1 MDKINVARKF
11 LLKFLSAFMAVL
23 MVYGV
28 IGSLSIL
35 PVYAAEG
42 DEEVKE
48 IIDYQNFVF
57 NTPEEKLATMDLRA
71 DAFGYELYYESYS
84 GEIAYRD
91 KASGQ
96 TMFSNP
102 YDIGA
107 ALGTVGAAGS
117 IGSADTRNQ
126 LLSQIIIKYT
136 DNDQEKTYSSF
147 NEAATRNQI
156 HSKNVKNG
164 VRVEYTIGKEETRN
178 LVPQLIEKSRFDE
191 QILSWIEDEQALKKL
206 NAFYTLKDPNDPKLT
221 VRGVMELQATFPI
234 TNSMAVYV
242 FDPYASAREIT
253 LIESYIK
260 LYCQH
265 YTFAE
270 LDSDHM
276 MTQYEGAATA
286 PALFKMALEYY
297 LNEDG
302 LQVRLPAN
310 GIRFDESTYQ
320 LNNIQI
326 LPYMGAGSYD
336 NSGYTFIPDGSGTIM
351 RFEDFKGNPVNISSK
366 IYGQDQIYY
375 EISGGHQQN
384 MRFPVYGVVENYS
397 HTYAYEEEVE
407 VTKEETDDEGNVT
420 TTTELV
426 MEPREGVVDE
436 DRGYLAIVT
445 EGDSLASI
453 MASHGGALHKYCTV
467 YTQFNPRP
475 KDSYNLAENMSV
487 GANAMWTVVSKRKYT
502 GSYRIQY
509 IMLTDA
515 DVAKAK
521 GINDYYEVDWTGMA
535 KAYRD
540 YLIKNE
546 VLTPIADTKEDIPL
560 YVESF
565 GAIQTTESIL
575 SIPVEVM
582 TPLTTFDN
590 LKLMYEQLEQ
600 EGIDNIV
607 FKLTGFANKGVGYTE
622 HAPTKVKFEKNV
634 GGNKGYS
641 EFLDYADLKGIG
653 VYPEFDFAYTYS
665 YNNDLSVGFSTRQY
679 GAKTIDNRYTRRQ
692 IYDYEWQSFFTDF
705 KMLVSPSVYGKIY
718 DKFMNHIGK
727 LGVNGLSVSTLG
739 TALNSDFD
747 KKDPYNRE
755 DSKEFTIEILER
767 MAMDHGNIMI
777 DGGNAYALKYAAH
790 IMNVALD
797 SSRYYYSSQSVP
809 FMGMVL
815 HGYIP
820 FTGTPTNMAGDINVE
835 ILKIIENGSAPYF
848 TLSYQNTEKLK
859 DYFHLA
865 QYYAISY
872 EIWFNDLIEKYG
884 LLNENLKD
892 LQTATIEDHEFI
904 AAAERVPSAAELAAD
919 KAEADAL
926 AAEEAEALA
935 LKEAKA
941 ELKAQRDALK
951 AAAAGIETDE
961 TTVTE
966 EVAEEIVEEE
976 VVEETVAED
985 PGYVANK
992 YTCALGTVVKVTYS
1006 NGVSF
1011 LLNYNSFAVTAEG
1024 KTIDALGFIRI
1035 G

>member
-1 MDKINVARKF
+1 MDKINNIRKN
-11 LLKFLSAFMAVL
+11 LQRFLSAFMAVL
-23 MVYGV
+23 MIYGV

-35 PVYAAEG
+35 PVYASAA
-42 DEEVKE
+42 EEVKE

-57 NTPEEKLATMDLRA
+57 NSPEEKLATMDLRA
-71 DAFGYELYYESYS
+71 DSFGYELYYESYS
-84 GEIAYRD
+84 GEIAVRN
-91 KASGQ
+91 KESGQ

-107 ALGTVGAAGS
+107 ALGAVGAAGS

-126 LLSQIIIKYT
+126 LLSQVIVRYT
-136 DNDQEKTYSSF
+136 DNDQEKTYDSF
-147 NEAATRNQI
+147 KEAAQRGQI
-156 HSKNVKNG
+156 YSKNVKNG
-164 VRVEYTIGKEETRN
+164 IRVEYTIGKEETRN
-178 LVPQLIEKSRFDE
+178 LVPQRIEASRFEE
-191 QILSWIEDEQALKKL
+191 QILKYIEDEQALKKL

-234 TNSMAVYV
+234 TNYMAVYV

-270 LDSDHM
+270 LDSDHL
-276 MTQYEGAATA
+276 MTEYEGAATA

-320 LNNIQI
+320 LNNIQV
-326 LPYMGAGSYD
+326 LPYMGAGSY
-336 NSGYTFIPDGSGTIM
+336 NNTGYTFLPDGSGTIM
-351 RFEDFKGNPVNISSK
+351 RFEDFAGNPVNISSM
-366 IYGQDQIYY
+366 IYGQDHIYY
-375 EISGGHQQN
+375 QISGAHQQY
-384 MRFPVYGVVENYS
+384 MRFPVYGVVENYKYS
-397 HTYAYEEEVE
+397 YTYDEEIEVE
-407 VTKEETDDEGNVT
+407 KEVENADG
-420 TTTELV
+420 TTETV
-426 MEPREGVVDE
+426 TETVVETRTVEIDE

-445 EGDSLASI
+445 EGDSLANI

-475 KDSYNLAENMSV
+475 KDSYNLAESMSV

-509 IMLTDA
+509 IMLTDSDIA
-515 DVAKAK
+515 QAK
-521 GINDYYEVDWTGMA
+521 GIKDYYEVDWTGMA

-546 VLTPIADTKEDIPL
+546 VLTPITDAKEDIPL
-560 YVESF
+560 YIESF
-565 GAIQTTESIL
+565 GAIETVDNIL
-575 SIPVEVM
+575 SIPIVVM

-590 LKLMYEQLEQ
+590 LKYMYEQLESA
-600 EGIDNIV
+600 GLKNIV

-634 GGNKGYS
+634 GGDKGYKD
-641 EFLDYADLKGIG
+641 FLNYAESKGLV
-653 VYPEFDFAYTYS
+653 VYPEFDFAYTFTE
-665 YNNDLSVGFSTRQY
+665 NNDFTVGFSYRKY
-679 GAKTIDNRYTRRQ
+679 GAKTIDNRYTVRQ
-692 IYDYEWQSFFTDF
+692 IYDYEWQEFWSDG
-705 KMLVSPSVYGKIY
+705 KMIVSPSVYEILYG
-718 DKFMNHIGK
+718 KFMNYMGK
-727 LGVNGLSVSTLG
+727 LGVSGVSVSTLG

-755 DSKEFTIEILER
+755 DSKAFTIDLLQQ
-767 MAMDHGNIMI
+767 MYDDHGNIMI
-777 DGGNAYALKYAAH
+777 DGGNSYALKYASH

-797 SSRYYYSSQSVP
+797 SSRYYYSSQAVP

-820 FTGTPTNMAGDINVE
+820 FAGTPTNMAADMKQE
-835 ILKIIENGSAPYF
+835 ILKIIENGASPYF

-859 DYFHLA
+859 DYFYLA

-872 EIWFNDLIEKYG
+872 EIWFDDLIEKYN
-884 LLNENLKD
+884 LMNENLKD

-904 AAAERVPSAAELAAD
+904 AEAERIPSADEIAAD

-926 AAEEAEALA
+926 IAAEAEALA
-935 LKEAKA
+935 TKENKDA
-941 ELKAQRDALK
+941 LKAQRDARK
-951 AAAAGIETDE
+951 AAEAGLETEETADTAAEEPVEETI
-961 TTVTE
+961 VE
-966 EVAEEIVEEE
+966 EVA
-976 VVEETVAED
+976 VVEEA
-985 PGYVANK
+985 YVPNK

-1011 LLNYNSFAVTAEG
+1011 ILNYNSFSIKVEG
-1024 KTIDALGFIRI
+1024 KTIEPLGFVRI

>member
-1 MDKINVARKF
+1 MGKINMASKL
-11 LLKFLSAFMAVL
+11 LLKFLSAFMAIL
-23 MVYGV
+23 MVFGV
-28 IGSLSIL
+28 VGSLSIL
-35 PVYAAEG
+35 PVFAAEG
-42 DEEVKE
+42 DEVVE

-57 NTPEEKLATMDLRA
+57 NTPEEKLATMNLRA
-71 DAFGYELYYESYS
+71 DAFGYELFYEDYS
-84 GEIAYRD
+84 GEIGLRN

-96 TMFSNP
+96 TLFSNP

-107 ALGTVGAAGS
+107 ALGTVGAAGA

-136 DNDQEKTYSSF
+136 DNDQEKTYNSY
-147 NEAATRNQI
+147 NEAAVRNQI
-156 HSKNVKNG
+156 KSKNVKNG
-164 VRVEYTIGKEETRN
+164 IRVEYTIGKEETRN
-178 LVPQLIEKSRFDE
+178 LVPQLIEKSRFQE
-191 QILSWIEDEQALKKL
+191 QILNLIEDEQALKKL
-206 NAFYTLKDPNDPKLT
+206 NAFYTLKDPDDPKLT

-260 LYCQH
+260 LYCQQ
-265 YTFAE
+265 YTYAE
-270 LDSDHM
+270 LDSDHQ
-276 MTQYEGAATA
+276 MTGYVGEASA

-326 LPYMGAGSYD
+326 LPYFGAGSYD
-336 NSGYTFIPDGSGTIM
+336 HTGYTFIPDGSGTIM
-351 RFEDFKGNPVNISSK
+351 RFEDFKGNPVNISSM
-366 IYGQDQIYY
+366 IYGSDQIYY
-375 EISGGHQQN
+375 ELSGGHQQN
-384 MRFPVYGVVENYS
+384 MRFPVYGVVDNYQY
-397 HTYAYEEEVE
+397 TYNYDVDVE
-407 VTKEETDDEGNVT
+407 VTKEVENEEGIMESVTET
-420 TTTELV
+420 
-426 MEPREGVVDE
+426 VVETRTATIDE

-475 KDSYNLAENMSV
+475 KDAYNLAENMSV

-509 IMLTDA
+509 VMLTDETI
-515 DVAKAK
+515 AKAK

-540 YLIKNE
+540 YLVKTEI
-546 VLTPIADTKEDIPL
+546 LTPITDAAADIPM
-560 YVESF
+560 YIESF

-575 SIPVEVM
+575 SIPVEIM

-590 LKLMYEQLEQ
+590 LKLMTDQLE
-600 EGIDNIV
+600 GAGLKNIV
-607 FKLTGFANKGVGYTE
+607 YKLTGFANKGVGYTE
-622 HAPTKVKFEKNV
+622 HAPTKVKFERNV
-634 GGNKGYS
+634 GGNKGYKD
-641 EFLDYADLKGIG
+641 FLEYADSKGLKI
-653 VYPEFDFAYTYS
+653 YPEFDFAYTFAW
-665 YNNDLSVGFSTRQY
+665 NNNMGVGYSTRKY

-692 IYDYEWQSFFTDF
+692 IYDYEWQMFFSDD
-705 KMLVSPSVYGKIY
+705 KQLVSPSVYLILY
-718 DKFMNHIGK
+718 DKFMSYMDK
-727 LGVNGLSVSTLG
+727 LGVSGLSVSTLG

-755 DSKEFTIEILER
+755 DSKEFTVDMLRKMSE
-767 MAMDHGNIMI
+767 DHGKVMI
-777 DGGNAYALKYAAH
+777 DGGNAFALQYAAH
-790 IMNVALD
+790 VMNVSLD
-797 SSRYYYSSQSVP
+797 SSRYYYSSQAVP

-820 FTGTPTNMAGDINVE
+820 FAGTPTNMAGDINVE
-835 ILKIIENGSAPYF
+835 ILKIIENGSSPYF

-859 DYFHLA
+859 DYFYLA

-872 EIWFNDLIEKYG
+872 EIWFDDLIEKYN
-884 LLNENLKD
+884 LLNDNLKD
-892 LQTATIEDHEFI
+892 VQTAVIKDHDFI
-904 AAAERVPSAAELAAD
+904 IDAERIPSAAEIAAD
-919 KAEADAL
+919 KVEADLL
-926 AAEEAEALA
+926 ATTEAEALA

-941 ELKAQRDALK
+941 ELKLQREALK
-951 AAAAGIETDE
+951 AAAAGIVEETAEEAVVEE
-961 TTVTE
+961 TV
-966 EVAEEIVEEE
+966 VEEIVEEVIE
-976 VVEETVAED
+976 ED
-985 PGYVANK
+985 PGYIPNK

-1011 LLNYNSFAVTAEG
+1011 LLNYNSHAVKAEG
-1024 KTIDALGFIRI
+1024 KTIEALSFIRI